1 MARLVYRRQLSTE
14 TFLRPWLLRSGFSA
28 EGPGFEESLSVIS
41 STAQQYGAEHSFLAQ
56 SSKAYWR
63 SLRTGLRNL
72 SSPVSMLLATG
83 SDRDSSAAIADLRP
97 LLARFSIV
105 EVPAQGILA
114 PLAEP
119 ETIAGAIARELAPPA
134 TEVQPGLIN

>member
-1 MARLVYRRQLSTE
+1 MAGFVYRHQLSTE
-14 TFLRPWLLRSGFSA
+14 AFLRAWLLRSGFTA
-28 EGPGFEESLSVIS
+28 EGQGFDESLSVIS

-56 SSKAYWR
+56 SSKLYWR

-72 SSPVSMLLATG
+72 GTPVSMLLATG

-97 LLARFSIV
+97 LVGRFSIV
-105 EVPAQGILA
+105 EVPTQGILA

-119 ETIAGAIARELAPPA
+119 DTIAVAIARELTPSEADS
-134 TEVQPGLIN
+134 QPGLIN